1 MRFHGLDLNL
11 LTALDALRIEQN
23 VTRAALRL
31 NLTQSAV
38 SAALGRLREHFGD
51 PLFVS
56 VSGRMLPTALMQG
69 LFPQLDAFLA
79 LSRTLAFANARFDP
93 ATAER
98 RFHVTASD
106 YVLAVLM
113 PRVQRRLLD
122 AAPGIRLSLGTL
134 PFHAGQADRL
144 VAEALDRGNSDL
156 VILPDRYRS
165 PAHPGAP
172 LFEDDFTTIA
182 WAGNTEVG
190 DALTLTRFLELEHVV
205 REISPEMPG
214 SLEAEFF
221 QQAGLQRRV
230 AVTVDQFGLI
240 PEFVVGT
247 QRVATLHTG
256 LARLYARRFPLRLLR
271 PPLDLPPTVQVLQ
284 WHAWQEADPGLAWF
298 RQLLH
303 DVATEG

>member
-11 LTALDALRIEQN
+11 LGALDALRIEQN

-38 SAALGRLREHFGD
+38 SAALGRLREHFD
-51 PLFVS
+51 DQLFVP
-56 VSGRMLPTALMQG
+56 VGGRMLPTALMQA
-69 LFPQLDAFLA
+69 LFPQLDAFLGVSRA
-79 LSRTLAFANARFDP
+79 LTFANARFDP
-93 ATAER
+93 ATAQR

-113 PRVQRRLLD
+113 PRVQHRLLD
-122 AAPGIRLSLGTL
+122 EAPGIRLALGTL

-165 PAHPGAP
+165 AAHPGAP

-182 WAGNTEVG
+182 WVDNP
-190 DALTLTRFLELEHVV
+190 DADGELTLSRFLELEHVV

-221 QQAGLQRRV
+221 QQAGHQRRI
-230 AVTVDQFGLI
+230 AITVDQFGLI
-240 PEFVVGT
+240 PEFVVGSR
-247 QRVATLHTG
+247 RVATLHTQ
-256 LARLYARRFPLRLLR
+256 LAQLYARRFPLRLL
-271 PPLDLPPTVQVLQ
+271 PPPQDLPATVQVLQ
-284 WHAWQEADPGLAWF
+284 WHAWQEADPGLTWF
-298 RQLLH
+298 RQLLL
-303 DVATEG
+303 DVAAER